1 MNASL
6 YDVLALLLLI
16 LGGYLFWQ
24 WRLQEEHARKQAEAI
39 CKKYNVQFLD
49 IARSRGRPRF
59 TPRTGWEAGFQ
70 FGFSSDIQ
78 TRYEGELV
86 LLNLHLRD
94 VTMPPHKA
102 PAVDNDDA
110 IDGETVSATASASN
124 SNAASGTR
132 GSQTNTKPE
141 TKPQVMPT
149 TGAHQIPAPITTF
162 NMSYGERKPLTGTE
176 QADNSSGLPPIIDAI
191 FPEDKA
197 ETGGANNL
205 NQAPPITIDGFNNT
219 DG

>member
-49 IARSRGRPRF
+49 IARSHGRPRF

-102 PAVDNDDA
+102 PAIDDEDA
-110 IDGETVSATASASN
+110 IDGETVTATAS
-124 SNAASGTR
+124 GP
-132 GSQTNTKPE
+132 GSQASEQNKP
-141 TKPQVMPT
+141 KQPGVSPS
-149 TGAHQIPAPITTF
+149 TGAHQIPAPVTTF
-162 NMSYGERKPLTGTE
+162 NVSYGDRQPLETTAKNNNE
-176 QADNSSGLPPIIDAI
+176 NDLPPIIDAI
-191 FPEDKA
+191 FPEDLA
-197 ETGGANNL
+197 AHETDNDHSEP
-205 NQAPPITIDGFNNT
+205 APISIDGFSNT

>member
-1 MNASL
+1 MNANL

-49 IARSRGRPRF
+49 IARSHGRPRF

-102 PAVDNDDA
+102 PAGDNENA
-110 IDGETVSATASASN
+110 IDGETVST
-124 SNAASGTR
+124 SGA
-132 GSQTNTKPE
+132 GSHTQSERAQEKP
-141 TKPQVMPT
+141 KVMPT

-162 NMSYGERKPLTGTE
+162 NVSYGERKPTTDSSA
-176 QADNSSGLPPIIDAI
+176 ADNSSELPPIIDAI
-191 FPEDKA
+191 FPEDLA
-197 ETGGANNL
+197 ANGGANSL
-205 NQAPPITIDGFNNT
+205 QDAPPITIDGFTSN